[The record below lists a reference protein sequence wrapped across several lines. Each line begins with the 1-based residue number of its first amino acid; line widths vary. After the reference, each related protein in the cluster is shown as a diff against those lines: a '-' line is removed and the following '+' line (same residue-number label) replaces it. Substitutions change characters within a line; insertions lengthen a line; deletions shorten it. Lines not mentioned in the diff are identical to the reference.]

1 MFFKKKNKLEQLL
14 QTSPFSKKPKRR
26 WWRFLAPILLL
37 LIIVAAVIIPL
48 AVNGSQIY
56 VRLVAINNRVEP
68 IMAAAARGDFIVID
82 SQLTAIRE
90 DLAVVQVKTKQL
102 GPILWLPAV
111 AKTARTGDKM
121 ILATGDLLAGYQE
134 MLSVFS
140 DLSSQTQE
148 QKVVFDFSANESKR
162 QLLASIVKNR
172 NKLEEAK
179 NKIALAKASLNSV
192 SSDDLSGIFQ
202 SKVIAANRLLS
213 EVVEQSEVAL
223 PLFKYLPE
231 LAGYNQEKNYL
242 ILFENNTELRPT
254 GGFIGS
260 YGLVTIKDGDII
272 AIHTD
277 DIYNLDKW
285 SKDKLQVPAPWPMT
299 TYNAQ
304 KYLFLRDANWSPDWP
319 TSARQ
324 IEWFWNVERAN
335 AGLVPAKLDGII
347 AITPEFIA
355 NFLAVTGPITA
366 DGITFTSDN
375 FTYQLEQQ
383 VEFAY
388 VSQGIDLANR
398 KDIIGDLTKDIVARV
413 TKANATELFQVWLAM
428 KKNID
433 EKQVLAYMTDS
444 QLQGYLAQENWSGE
458 MKQGEGDYLY
468 IVDANLAALKTDQV
482 MKRTIAY
489 SVNPGANDDLLA
501 KVEINYQHT
510 GRSVPALITNYRSYT
525 RVYVPEG
532 SWFTRAYFK
541 DSKGV
546 QDLSLDKEVE
556 IKNEL
561 GKRYAGIFLTVDQGT
576 AKTLVLEYR
585 LPPEVKQLAQ
595 DGLYKLSVQK
605 QPGTPGHKLKI
616 DLKFDQRITAYYSK
630 IMPQKVLGQSLLW
643 DTDLLT
649 DRDFFIKF

>member
-14 QTSPFSKKPKRR
+14 QVNPFNKKAKRR
-26 WWRFLAPILLL
+26 WWKFLAPAVLL
-37 LIIVAAVIIPL
+37 LIIIAAIIVPL
-48 AVNGSQIY
+48 AVNGSYIY
-56 VRLVAINNRVEP
+56 LRLVAINNRVEP
-68 IMAAAARGDFIVID
+68 IMTAATQGDFAVID
-82 SQLTAIRE
+82 AQLTAIRD
-90 DLAVVQVKTKQL
+90 DLAVVRERTRQL
-102 GPILWLPAV
+102 GPILWWPAV

-121 ILATGDLLAGYQE
+121 MLATGDLLAGYQE

-140 DLSSQTQE
+140 DLSLQTQE
-148 QKVVFDFSANESKR
+148 QRVVFDFSAKESKR

-172 NKLEEAK
+172 NKLEEAR
-179 NKIALAKASLNSV
+179 NKIVLAKAGLNSV
-192 SSDDLSGIFQ
+192 NTDDLTGIFQ
-202 SKVIAANRLLS
+202 NKVAAANRLLS
-213 EVVEQSEVAL
+213 EAVEQSEVAL

-260 YGLVTIKDGDII
+260 YGLVTVKDGDII
-272 AIHTD
+272 AMHTD

-299 TYNAQ
+299 AYNAQ

-335 AGLVPAKLDGII
+335 AGLAPVHLDGII

-388 VSQGIDLANR
+388 AARGIDLANR
-398 KDIIGDLTKDIVARV
+398 KDIIGDLTKDIIARI
-413 TKANATELFQVWLAM
+413 TKAKAAELFQVWLAM

-433 EKQVLAYMTDS
+433 EKQVLAYMTDP
-444 QLQGYLAQENWSGE
+444 QLQTYLAQENWSGE

-482 MKRTIAY
+482 MKRAITY
-489 SVNPGANDDLLA
+489 SVTPDVNGDLLA

-532 SWFTRAYFK
+532 SWFTKAYFK
-541 DSKGV
+541 DSKGT

-561 GKRYAGIFLTVDQGT
+561 GKRYLGVFLTVNQGSD
-576 AKTLVLEYR
+576 KTLVLEYR
-585 LPPEVKQLAQ
+585 LSPEVKQLAQ

-630 IMPQKVLGQSLLW
+630 IMPQRVLGQSLLW
-643 DTDLLT
+643 DTDLSV
-649 DRDFFIKF
+649 DRDFIIKF

>member
-14 QTSPFSKKPKRR
+14 QASPFNGKPKRR

-37 LIIVAAVIIPL
+37 LAIVSAVIVPL

-56 VRLVAINNRVEP
+56 ARMMAINNRVEP
-68 IMAAAARGDFIVID
+68 LMAAAARGDFAAID
-82 SQLTAIRE
+82 SQLTATRE
-90 DLAVVQVKTKQL
+90 DLAAVRGKVQKL
-102 GPILWLPAV
+102 GPILWFPAV

-121 ILATGDLLAGYQE
+121 LLATGDLLAGYQE

-140 DLSSQTQE
+140 DLFSQTEE
-148 QKVVFDFSANESKR
+148 QKVVFDFSLKESKR

-179 NKIALAKASLNSV
+179 TKIALAKAELNSV
-192 SSDDLSGIFQ
+192 NANDLTGVFQ
-202 SKVIAANRLLS
+202 SRVIAANRLLS
-213 EVVEQSEVAL
+213 EVVEQSETAL

-231 LAGYNQEKNYL
+231 LAGYNQAKNYL

-272 AIHTD
+272 AMHTD

-299 TYNAQ
+299 VYNNQ

-335 AGLVPAKLDGII
+335 AGLPPLPLDGII

-388 VSQGIDLANR
+388 AAKGIDLANR
-398 KDIIGDLTKDIVARV
+398 KDIIGDLTTDIIARV
-413 TKANATELFQVWLAM
+413 TKAKASELFQVWLAM

-444 QLQGYLAQENWSGE
+444 QLQDYLAQENWSGE
-458 MKQGEGDYLY
+458 MKQEEGDYLY
-468 IVDANLAALKTDQV
+468 VVDANLAALKTDQV
-482 MKRTIAY
+482 MKRAITY
-489 SVNPGANDDLLA
+489 SVSPTDSGDLSA
-501 KVEINYQHT
+501 KVEITYQHT
-510 GRSVPALITNYRSYT
+510 GRSVPALITKYRSYT

-532 SWFTRAYFK
+532 SWFTKAYFT

-561 GKRYAGIFLTVDQGT
+561 GKRYAGIFLTVDQGA

-585 LPPEVKQLAQ
+585 LPQTVRQSVK

-630 IMPQKVLGQSLLW
+630 IMPQKVLGQSLFW

-649 DRDFFIKF
+649 DRDFIIKF